1 MILSTQLI
9 SFDKCT
15 VVYPI
20 PPTRWITFHRPS
32 ELLPAVCQLVSLLHW
47 KQPGLGFPAP
57 LLKLKV
63 NS

>member
-9 SFDKCT
+9 SFDKCI
-15 VVYPI
+15 VVCLI
-20 PPTRWITFHRPS
+20 PPTGRIIFHRPW
-32 ELLPAVCQLVSLLHW
+32 ELLPAICQLVSLLHW
-47 KQPGLGFPAP
+47 KQPVLGFPAP